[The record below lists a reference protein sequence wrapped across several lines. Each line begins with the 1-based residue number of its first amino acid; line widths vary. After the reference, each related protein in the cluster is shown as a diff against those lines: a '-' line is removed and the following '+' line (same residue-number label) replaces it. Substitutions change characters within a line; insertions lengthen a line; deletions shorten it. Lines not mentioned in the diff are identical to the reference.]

1 MALHFTLEKLS
12 TPSQLS
18 CYKTKLIF
26 VYCNLS
32 LETVIWVWGSFL
44 KNAENIMKKGSCIT
58 LTWTFKRDEVHEEVT
73 KTHHSTQL
81 SMHEKNLL
89 CNQDSSFNSLSLHS
103 LLNLEHLRY
112 TKTSFY
118 NSWFGFIFWVFSRF
132 LIFFGRHL
140 PHFSRKLSIF
150 LIALLVRC
158 FQWNRHLF
166 CAEL

>member
-1 MALHFTLEKLS
+1 
-12 TPSQLS
+12 
-18 CYKTKLIF
+18 
-26 VYCNLS
+26 
-32 LETVIWVWGSFL
+32 
-44 KNAENIMKKGSCIT
+44 MKKGSCIT

-118 NSWFGFIFWVFSRF
+118 NSWFGFIFWGFSHF

-140 PHFSRKLSIF
+140 PHFSRKLSYRF
-150 LIALLVRC
+150 AGQMFSVKSTLILCWALAKDVILRVS
-158 FQWNRHLF
+158 FSY
-166 CAEL
+166 